1 MEQVKARELLH
12 SFGKFGIQLGL
23 ERIEKLLQE
32 LGQPQLN
39 VRCIHVAGTNGKG
52 STSAFISAALQSAGL
67 RTGLYTSPHLV
78 DYPERFKIDGDEISW
93 EALGGIL
100 GEVKHA
106 SDRLT
111 ASGTES
117 PTEFE
122 VLTAAAFLWFA
133 RENVDYAVIETG
145 LGGLLDSTNVI
156 VPVVSVITNIGMDH
170 TDRCGST
177 IEEIAAHKA
186 GIVKPGVP
194 VVTGAQ
200 GAALEV
206 IRQAAAR
213 NGSALLAL
221 GYDFAV
227 DEIRA
232 EGDGQLFCLKTGMT
246 PPEKY
251 SIPLLG
257 RHQADNAALAVVA
270 CRQVAS
276 GERRLTPKAVEAG
289 LAKTIWPG
297 RFEVFEGKPAIVV
310 DGAHNPDGAAV
321 LRQTLDEV
329 YGRPVVFLFGA
340 LADKDYGSVIS
351 SLFKK
356 GDRAIV
362 LRPDSE
368 RAAEPE
374 DIARAIKQTG
384 VEAETAADAQA
395 ALRKAVELAT
405 PAGLV
410 CVTGSLYMI
419 GSVREHVRRLP

>member
-32 LGQPQLN
+32 LGRPQLN
-39 VRCIHVAGTNGKG
+39 VRCVHVAGTNGKG

-78 DYPERFKIDGDEISW
+78 DYPERFKIDGTEISW
-93 EALGGIL
+93 AVLGGIL
-100 GEVKHA
+100 EEVKQVA
-106 SDRLT
+106 ERLT
-111 ASGTES
+111 ASGAES

-122 VLTAAAFLWFA
+122 VLTAAAYLWFA
-133 RENVDYAVIETG
+133 REKVEYAVIEVG

-170 TDRCGST
+170 MDRCGNT

-186 GIVKPGVP
+186 GIIKPGVP
-194 VVTGAQ
+194 VITGAQ

-206 IRQAAAR
+206 IRQVAAR

-221 GYDFAV
+221 GFDFVV

-232 EGDGQLFCLKTGMT
+232 GGKGQSFTLRTAMNSPENYEIALF
-246 PPEKY
+246 
-251 SIPLLG
+251 G

-270 CRQVAS
+270 CRQIMV
-276 GERRLTPKAVEAG
+276 GDRRLTPKTVEAG
-289 LAKTIWPG
+289 LAKTTWPG
-297 RFEVFEGKPAIVV
+297 RFEVFGKIPPIVV

-329 YGRPVVFLFGA
+329 YGKQVVFLFGA
-340 LADKDYGSVIS
+340 LADKDYDTVIKI
-351 SLFKK
+351 LFRA
-356 GDRAIV
+356 GDRAVV
-362 LRPDSE
+362 LRPDSD

-374 DIARAIKQTG
+374 NIARAIKQTG
-384 VEAETAADAQA
+384 IDAETATEAQA
-395 ALRKAVELAT
+395 ALSRALELAT
-405 PAGLV
+405 PGGLV

-419 GSVREHVRRLP
+419 GSVRELVRRL